1 MKNLLHVY
9 TGDGKGKSTAAMG
22 LATRMLGYEK
32 PVLVIQFMKQG
43 NSGELISL
51 KKLGAIIYPAPPMM
65 KFTYQMDDEEIEQAA
80 QDMRLAIARMID
92 KVNELQPTLLVL
104 DEMAVAMAYHLLPE
118 EEGFRL
124 IDAGLQYGDVV
135 VTGRGATEKLKDKAN
150 YVSVIMPEKH
160 PYDEGIP
167 ARKGIEW

>member
-32 PVLVIQFMKQG
+32 PVLIIQFMKQG
-43 NSGELISL
+43 NSGELTSL
-51 KKLGAIIYPAPPMM
+51 KKLGATVYPAPPMM
-65 KFTYQMDDEEIEQAA
+65 KFTYQMDEEEIEQTAK
-80 QDMRLAIARMID
+80 DMRLAIGEMID
-92 KVNELQPTLLVL
+92 KVNEIKPALMVL
-104 DEMAVAMAYHLLPE
+104 DEMAVAMAYHLRPQDE
-118 EEGFRL
+118 CFRL
-124 IDAGLQYGDVV
+124 IDTGLQHGDVV
-135 VTGRGATEKLKDKAN
+135 VTGRGATEKLKEKAN
-150 YVSVIMPEKH
+150 YVSVITPEKH

>member
-32 PVLVIQFMKQG
+32 PVLIIQFMKQG
-43 NSGELISL
+43 NSGELTSL
-51 KKLGAIIYPAPPMM
+51 KKLGATVYPAPPMM
-65 KFTYQMDDEEIEQAA
+65 KFTYQMDEEEIEQTAK
-80 QDMRLAIARMID
+80 DMRLAIGEMID
-92 KVNELQPTLLVL
+92 KVNEIKPALMVL
-104 DEMAVAMAYHLLPE
+104 DEMAVAMAYHLLPQD
-118 EEGFRL
+118 EGFRL
-124 IDAGLQYGDVV
+124 IDTGLQYGDVV
-135 VTGRGATEKLKDKAN
+135 VTGRGATEKLREKAN
-150 YVSVIMPEKH
+150 YVSVINPEKH

>member
-32 PVLVIQFMKQG
+32 PVLIIQFMKQG
-43 NSGELISL
+43 NSGELTSL
-51 KKLGAIIYPAPPMM
+51 KKLGATVYPAPPMM
-65 KFTYQMDDEEIEQAA
+65 KFTYQMDEEEIEQTAK
-80 QDMRLAIARMID
+80 DMRLAIGEMID
-92 KVNELQPTLLVL
+92 KVNEIKPALMVL
-104 DEMAVAMAYHLLPE
+104 DEMAVAMAYHLLPQD
-118 EEGFRL
+118 EGFRL
-124 IDAGLQYGDVV
+124 IDTGLQYGDVV
-135 VTGRGATEKLKDKAN
+135 VTGRGATEKLKEKAN
-150 YVSVIMPEKH
+150 YVSVITPEKH

>member
-32 PVLVIQFMKQG
+32 PVLIFQFMKQG
-43 NSGELISL
+43 NSGELTSL
-51 KKLGAIIYPAPPMM
+51 KKLGATVYPAPPMM
-65 KFTYQMDDEEIEQAA
+65 KFTYQMDEEEIEQTAK
-80 QDMRLAIARMID
+80 DMRLAIGEMID
-92 KVNELQPTLLVL
+92 KVNEIKPALMVL
-104 DEMAVAMAYHLLPE
+104 DEMAVAMAYHLLPQD
-118 EEGFRL
+118 EGFRL
-124 IDAGLQYGDVV
+124 IDTGLQYGDVV
-135 VTGRGATEKLKDKAN
+135 VTGRGATEKLKEKAN
-150 YVSVIMPEKH
+150 YVSVITPEKH

>member
-22 LATRMLGYEK
+22 LAARMLGYEK

-51 KKLGAIIYPAPPMM
+51 KKLSATIYPAPAMM
-65 KFTYQMDDEEIEQAA
+65 KFTYQMDEEEIEQTAKN
-80 QDMRLAIARMID
+80 MRLAIDTMID
-92 KVNELQPTLLVL
+92 KVNELKPALVVL
-104 DEMAVAMAYHLLPE
+104 DEMAVAMAYHLLPTE
-118 EEGFRL
+118 DGFRL

-135 VTGRGATEKLKDKAN
+135 VTGRGATDQLKEKAN

-160 PYDEGIP
+160 PYEEGIP